1 MSVLDGKGRLSSSYR
16 ALVTASCREF
26 ADRYPVRVQRYLN
39 NLTNYE
45 YAATISEWVS
55 GARDVLIVGD
65 AGGRDYYTL
74 QDRDRRVVVL
84 DVAPQHGIDR
94 LVLAD
99 VSLGIPFRAGAFDA
113 VVMAEVIEH
122 LIHDTTALEEVWR
135 VLRPEGTLVLT
146 TPIGNDA
153 PEYHVRVY
161 TPRTIE
167 RLLRHT
173 GFRVADLMVK
183 GGGFAALDAS
193 LGGAALK
200 HAVQYLLL
208 ATRGRTSYR
217 PWNESLRCADLW
229 ISRRLPLL
237 HRLSRHYGLFLRAAK
252 ATPPETARA
261 LNASAF
267 AYRY

>member
-1 MSVLDGKGRLSSSYR
+1 MLDGKGRLSSSYR
-16 ALVTASCREF
+16 ALVAASCHEF
-26 ADRYPVRVQRYLN
+26 NDRYPVRVQRYLN

-45 YAATISEWVS
+45 YAATINEWV
-55 GARDVLIVGD
+55 GDARDVLIVGD

-74 QDRDRRVVVL
+74 KTPERRVVVL
-84 DVAPQHGIDR
+84 DVAPQGEIDR
-94 LVLAD
+94 LVLGD
-99 VSLGIPFRAGAFDA
+99 VSLGIPFHAGAFDA

-122 LIHDTTALEEVWR
+122 LIYDTTALEEVWR

-153 PEYHVRVY
+153 PDYHVRVY

-173 GFRVADLMVK
+173 GFSVADLMVK
-183 GGGFAALDAS
+183 GGGFAAIDAS

-208 ATRGRTSYR
+208 TTRGRTSYR
-217 PWNESLRCADLW
+217 HWNESLRCADLW

-237 HRLSRHYGLFLRAAK
+237 HRLSRHYGIFLRALK
-252 ATPPETARA
+252 GTPQRTARA
-261 LNASAF
+261 LNASEF